1 MKSAVIAPR
10 RAKVFMAIKIVV
22 ALLLCLLLIYSFSSY
37 SVSLWLGGINPGRAE
52 LVDDFLDCNQEHI
65 RVAALRGQEGTTL
78 VKLREQA
85 FGFWRRE
92 EEPEALESPDFSFRY
107 LGHASSYSGLG
118 YAYMVPN
125 GGPWVDGPRRWEK
138 REYLYGDNAAYLIT
152 VPEELLAPNET
163 VSVRQTNERYI
174 ITLSSC
180 HGQEQDSYQTIQRIE
195 HWLVSQKLVET

>member
-37 SVSLWLGGINPGRAE
+37 PVSLWLGGINPGRAE

-92 EEPEALESPDFSFRY
+92 EEPEAPESPDFSFRY

-180 HGQEQDSYQTIQRIE
+180 HEQEQDSYQTIQRIE